1 MASRSTF
8 TFCALLVCTTPL
20 VASSDD
26 GGDPAAARSVAAVAP
41 AAGAQPA
48 RLMRTR
54 PWIHGSMS
62 AEVTDK
68 LEAAIDIAND
78 RVARVPACAALFSD
92 LGASARETLESVL
105 YLPAPPESEASACRH
120 AMAHTFVG
128 DSRTWVCRAITAI
141 SDSQAAMVIIHEALH
156 HAGLSERVRDRRA
169 RTSTDINALV
179 SMRCRL

>member
-1 MASRSTF
+1 MAARS
-8 TFCALLVCTTPL
+8 AIAIYVLLLSTTP
-20 VASSDD
+20 VAANDD
-26 GGDPAAARSVAAVAP
+26 GEPAAARAVNANVPDSSV
-41 AAGAQPA
+41 QPA

-54 PWIHGSMS
+54 PWIHGTMS

-78 RVARVPACAALFSD
+78 RVARLPSCAALFSN
-92 LGASARETLESVL
+92 LGADASEILQSVL

-128 DSRTWVCRAITAI
+128 DSRTWVCRAITKV

-156 HAGLSERVRDRRA
+156 HAGLSERVRDRRSK
-169 RTSTDINALV
+169 TSTDINELV
-179 SMRCRL
+179 SVRCRL